1 LGRLEE
7 KGLALLCAL
16 APDTGVLIGFRALQ
30 DAASHI
36 ACSYGPSAAD
46 RDGERGCGL
55 ARSRVLHRVGGRS
68 GAGHR

>member
-30 DAASHI
+30 DARVARCLQLW
-36 ACSYGPSAAD
+36 AV
-46 RDGERGCGL
+46 GC
-55 ARSRVLHRVGGRS
+55 RPRR
-68 GAGHR
+68 